1 MGARSGNSATGICP
15 GSCISSSSRTGS
27 KSCSPSSPWRFG
39 GSGVGEAQ
47 AGGGG
52 GACRAQGVSTRC
64 PQAYPEVGT
73 VEGLA
78 SLFTDLL
85 CEASWADCVHILRAL
100 LRLLPNVSRDLRD
113 RLQDVLVRLLNL
125 DRPPSLEDPTQKQF
139 VMLAL
144 QLLLACSLESR
155 EVVLEL
161 MSYFLY
167 SPVSCRPELKKLLD
181 GLGLQ
186 DPQGFLFKEMMTWV
200 QGPDADSK
208 AALRKRCCQKLEE
221 MIHWLQMESLQPSV
235 AKLSEML
242 PRVCEPSA
250 PAPSPKEVLSQ
261 VSVLSWSPHESVMP
275 SVPSWAPSL
284 VVSPGKLDL
293 ATLESPAK
301 KVLSPMHFTPTRRML
316 SETLLH
322 FSLSE
327 GRLSSSVPTTLREE
341 PLPLE
346 QTDWSRSQMLD
357 LGPIDALNFFC
368 EQQRVRQQR
377 FLQEE
382 RQGLHPSPSPLVPNT
397 VLPQPLDCWHYPILR
412 LQEAKLQGAPMR
424 LRGWMRSQ
432 LWVARTL
439 NASIRMLKLPLPR
452 VELQPFPPN
461 WPRPARPLPPLLL
474 QPALQRYFLPDD
486 MNPDSYS

>member
-1 MGARSGNSATGICP
+1 
-15 GSCISSSSRTGS
+15 
-27 KSCSPSSPWRFG
+27 
-39 GSGVGEAQ
+39 
-47 AGGGG
+47 
-52 GACRAQGVSTRC
+52 
-64 PQAYPEVGT
+64 
-73 VEGLA
+73 
-78 SLFTDLL
+78 
-85 CEASWADCVHILRAL
+85 
-100 LRLLPNVSRDLRD
+100 
-113 RLQDVLVRLLNL
+113 
-125 DRPPSLEDPTQKQF
+125 
-139 VMLAL
+139 
-144 QLLLACSLESR
+144 
-155 EVVLEL
+155 
-161 MSYFLY
+161 
-167 SPVSCRPELKKLLD
+167 
-181 GLGLQ
+181 
-186 DPQGFLFKEMMTWV
+186 
-200 QGPDADSK
+200 
-208 AALRKRCCQKLEE
+208 
-221 MIHWLQMESLQPSV
+221 MESLQPSV

-250 PAPSPKEVLSQ
+250 PTPSPKEVLSQ
-261 VSVLSWSPHESVMP
+261 VSVLSGSPHESVMP

-322 FSLSE
+322 FSRSE
-327 GRLSSSVPTTLREE
+327 GRLSSSVPTILREE

-382 RQGLHPSPSPLVPNT
+382 RQGLHPSPSPSVPNT
-397 VLPQPLDCWHYPILR
+397 VLPQPRDCWHYPILR
-412 LQEAKLQGAPMR
+412 LQEAKLQRAPMR

-452 VELQPFPPN
+452 VELQPFPPD

-486 MNPDSYS
+486 SNPDSYS

>member
-1 MGARSGNSATGICP
+1 MSTGC
-15 GSCISSSSRTGS
+15 
-27 KSCSPSSPWRFG
+27 F
-39 GSGVGEAQ
+39 
-47 AGGGG
+47 
-52 GACRAQGVSTRC
+52 
-64 PQAYPEVGT
+64 
-73 VEGLA
+73 
-78 SLFTDLL
+78 
-85 CEASWADCVHILRAL
+85 
-100 LRLLPNVSRDLRD
+100 
-113 RLQDVLVRLLNL
+113 
-125 DRPPSLEDPTQKQF
+125 PP
-139 VMLAL
+139 
-144 QLLLACSLESR
+144 
-155 EVVLEL
+155 
-161 MSYFLY
+161 
-167 SPVSCRPELKKLLD
+167 
-181 GLGLQ
+181 
-186 DPQGFLFKEMMTWV
+186 
-200 QGPDADSK
+200 
-208 AALRKRCCQKLEE
+208 
-221 MIHWLQMESLQPSV
+221 QMESLQPSV

-397 VLPQPLDCWHYPILR
+397 VLPQPLDCW
-412 LQEAKLQGAPMR
+412 
-424 LRGWMRSQ
+424 
-432 LWVARTL
+432 
-439 NASIRMLKLPLPR
+439 
-452 VELQPFPPN
+452 
-461 WPRPARPLPPLLL
+461 
-474 QPALQRYFLPDD
+474 
-486 MNPDSYS
+486 